1 MTFRTPAALL
11 CRNALSPSTAASLV
25 PETAGGSLWLS
36 GPRTA
41 CVVHEPVVAG
51 IAAGIV
57 GALLTS
63 RLVQAL
69 PFGVRPTDLITV
81 TAVVI
86 AIGVVAT
93 AACAWPIL
101 RAVEAA
107 RESACRGA
115 RGAKPSD

>member
-1 MTFRTPAALL
+1 MPQCPVPINRSVTGSGNRRRLAL
-11 CRNALSPSTAASLV
+11 
-25 PETAGGSLWLS
+25 LS

-57 GALLTS
+57 GVLLTS

-69 PFGVRPTDLITV
+69 PFGVRPTDSVTV

-107 RESACRGA
+107 RESACKGA